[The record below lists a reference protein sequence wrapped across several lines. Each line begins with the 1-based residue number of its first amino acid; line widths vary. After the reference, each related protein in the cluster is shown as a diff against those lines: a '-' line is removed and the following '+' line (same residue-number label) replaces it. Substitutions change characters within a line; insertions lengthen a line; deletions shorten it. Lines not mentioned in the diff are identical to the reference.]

1 MTAFRNNGLTAHR
14 GNPAGFPEN
23 TLPGFADGLASG
35 ADWLETDVHRTRDG
49 QVVVCHDATTGR
61 TADGDLVIA
70 ESTLAELKRLDFSAG
85 FRRARGLN
93 RSSCPP
99 TCVPLL
105 SEVLALL
112 LWQGQARLSIQLKA
126 PIAGECA
133 AVIRDLRAEGVVGFN
148 EGRVAWLDDLRRQFP
163 EAPIFHDVTGR
174 GEAVDELI
182 EQARSHRFQALVM
195 YHEHVTAEMVR
206 RVRAAGL
213 EFGAWNVATPAR
225 MRALVRLGVWRLYAD
240 APRALAAVLRR
251 EGRSL

>member
-70 ESTLAELKRLDFSAG
+70 ESTLAELKRLDFSA
-85 FRRARGLN
+85 
-93 RSSCPP
+93 
-99 TCVPLL
+99 
-105 SEVLALL
+105 
-112 LWQGQARLSIQLKA
+112 
-126 PIAGECA
+126 
-133 AVIRDLRAEGVVGFN
+133 
-148 EGRVAWLDDLRRQFP
+148 
-163 EAPIFHDVTGR
+163 
-174 GEAVDELI
+174 
-182 EQARSHRFQALVM
+182 
-195 YHEHVTAEMVR
+195 
-206 RVRAAGL
+206 
-213 EFGAWNVATPAR
+213 WNVATPAR